1 MHPQW
6 VDIRGETMSQKKL
19 KFYLVQED
27 ILPEAIL
34 KTAQIKEILLKGTVP
49 TVNEAV
55 EKIGLSRSAF
65 YKYKDGI
72 FPFNDWKQGN
82 IVTISLNLEHR
93 SGILSNILN
102 TIAQNNGNIITINQ
116 NIPIHGMANVTISFE
131 TTSLSGDIEH
141 LLLNIKQMDGVKKAD
156 IVALE

>member
-1 MHPQW
+1 
-6 VDIRGETMSQKKL
+6 MSQKKL

-34 KTAQIKEILLKGTVP
+34 KTVQIKELLLKGKVSTI
-49 TVNEAV
+49 NEAV
-55 EKIGLSRSAF
+55 EKVGLSRSAF

-82 IVTISLNLEHR
+82 IITISLNLEHR

-116 NIPIHGMANVTISFE
+116 NIPIHGRANVTISFE
-131 TTSLSGDIEH
+131 TTSLSGDIEQ
-141 LLLNIKQMDGVKKAD
+141 LLLNIKQMNGVKKAD